1 MAASLDLPK
10 VTAGNAREPDGLP
23 ARAAIIII
31 GCLLVFLAA
40 LLSFILTK
48 TMIAIGVGALAL
60 LIAGACALG
69 YRRGLKPM

>member
-1 MAASLDLPK
+1 MHP
-10 VTAGNAREPDGLP
+10 TPDGLP

-40 LLSFILTK
+40 LWLFILTK

-60 LIAGACALG
+60 LIAGARAFA
-69 YRRGLKPM
+69 YRHALKPM